1 MYQINLMHIDAV
13 VKNVTADVMTSEIK
27 EYLETELLGANWADH
42 SSVICARKAKTVKC
56 HIQIATVIPERSR
69 KEFILWLTSSEFWD
83 VVNLEAVAG
92 AGSALTIQYPAE
104 KYKYNKFL
112 SDISMHYM
120 EEDLFNWMVTRIKD
134 NDKIPYEARA
144 DVADLLWEGIML
156 QHGAHHLAIYVPN
169 KGADK

>member
-1 MYQINLMHIDAV
+1 MYQINLMHINAV

-27 EYLETELLGANWADH
+27 EYLETELLGANWANYG
-42 SSVICARKAKTVKC
+42 SVICIPKTKTVKC
-56 HIQIATVIPERSR
+56 HIKIATAIPERAR
-69 KEFILWLTSSEFWD
+69 KEFILWLTDNELWD
-83 VVNLEAVAG
+83 VMDLEAVAG
-92 AGSALTIQYPAE
+92 IGSALTIQYPTE

-112 SDISMHYM
+112 QDISMHYL

-169 KGADK
+169 KGDN